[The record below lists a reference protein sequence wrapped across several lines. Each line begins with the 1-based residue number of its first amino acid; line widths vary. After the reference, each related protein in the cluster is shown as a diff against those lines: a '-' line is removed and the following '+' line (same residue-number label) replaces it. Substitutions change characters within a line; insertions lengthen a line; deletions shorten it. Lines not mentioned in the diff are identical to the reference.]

1 MLSLYTNIAV
11 PYPVTRE
18 TFFISKWEQMQG
30 LTARH
35 YMEKEAKLEVSIR
48 SLPQELGNPTGEGSE
63 GL

>member
-35 YMEKEAKLEVSIR
+35 YMEKESKWEIFTKYFPLVLRESCRRGIER
-48 SLPQELGNPTGEGSE
+48 L
-63 GL
+63 